1 MDEMLIP
8 LQCSGINVGRI
19 CWTTVEC
26 RSETD
31 YGKKK
36 RKKVEIKNRSKNIY
50 TVNWNLCIN
59 RGESEII
66 FPYIF
71 RLTAILNAY
80 IYIYLFIFI

>member
-1 MDEMLIP
+1 MAVNELMTPVNGVTRKQRRRVFSSNSNSHSVQMDEMLIP

-36 RKKVEIKNRSKNIY
+36 KKKKS
-50 TVNWNLCIN
+50 
-59 RGESEII
+59 GD
-66 FPYIF
+66 
-71 RLTAILNAY
+71 
-80 IYIYLFIFI
+80 

>member
-36 RKKVEIKNRSKNIY
+36 KEKK
-50 TVNWNLCIN
+50 W
-59 RGESEII
+59 
-66 FPYIF
+66 
-71 RLTAILNAY
+71 RLKIEAKTFTL
-80 IYIYLFIFI
+80 

>member
-1 MDEMLIP
+1 MAVNELMTPVNGVTRKQRRRVSVQMDEMLIP

-50 TVNWNLCIN
+50 TVN
-59 RGESEII
+59 
-66 FPYIF
+66 
-71 RLTAILNAY
+71 
-80 IYIYLFIFI
+80 

>member
-31 YGKKK
+31 YEKKK
-36 RKKVEIKNRSKNIY
+36 EKKEEIKNRSKN
-50 TVNWNLCIN
+50 TVN
-59 RGESEII
+59 
-66 FPYIF
+66 
-71 RLTAILNAY
+71 
-80 IYIYLFIFI
+80 